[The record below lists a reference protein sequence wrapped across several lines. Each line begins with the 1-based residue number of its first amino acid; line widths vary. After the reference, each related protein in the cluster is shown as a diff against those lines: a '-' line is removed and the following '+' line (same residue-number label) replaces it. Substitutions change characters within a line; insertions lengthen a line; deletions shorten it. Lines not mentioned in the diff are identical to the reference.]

1 MRTHIYEIFQRLEQ
15 RKLYAFIL
23 LVVFLNKMTSLSCC
37 PCLTAPGRLQ
47 WKRGLCS
54 AFLLQDSLSC
64 FLLHG
69 RCSCLPE
76 ITSLKHLWEVDGMCS
91 LSARQRSAS
100 HRLRVKQTG
109 LPLCSRLRRWQ
120 SQNCCW
126 VRDNSIWLISVQ
138 FSEDA
143 WCPDSHSGRKPV
155 LCVYVWCFFF
165 AFVCFSPSP
174 SNLTSVNLSVNI
186 FSSYCWYILRVY
198 VAFVTVSPAELNF
211 SKVSLQSLAWAATH
225 LACLVIA
232 TCSVLVTYRLWPSD
246 TAARMFFISSST
258 AWNFQLNF

>member
-1 MRTHIYEIFQRLEQ
+1 MRKLGALFPVLGCSSRGIGSVSSGFLFIIGFTTLNEDRIFRRLEQ

-23 LVVFLNKMTSLSCC
+23 LVIFLNKMTSLSSC
-37 PCLTAPGRLQ
+37 PCLTAPRRLE

-69 RCSCLPE
+69 HCSHLPE
-76 ITSLKHLWEVDGMCS
+76 ISSLKHLWEVDGTCS

-120 SQNCCW
+120 SRNCCW
-126 VRDNSIWLISVQ
+126 VRDNSIWLISVE

-165 AFVCFSPSP
+165 SVCLFLP
-174 SNLTSVNLSVNI
+174 LSIKFNQ
-186 FSSYCWYILRVY
+186 C
-198 VAFVTVSPAELNF
+198 
-211 SKVSLQSLAWAATH
+211 
-225 LACLVIA
+225 
-232 TCSVLVTYRLWPSD
+232 
-246 TAARMFFISSST
+246 
-258 AWNFQLNF
+258 